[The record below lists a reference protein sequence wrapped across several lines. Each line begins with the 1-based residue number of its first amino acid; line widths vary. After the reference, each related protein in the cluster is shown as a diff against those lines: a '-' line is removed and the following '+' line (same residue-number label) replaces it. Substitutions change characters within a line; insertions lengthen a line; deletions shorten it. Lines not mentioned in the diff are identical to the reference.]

1 MIGAVV
7 VVFVGVGWIVG
18 IVLVGVIGISL
29 SPTD

>member
-7 VVFVGVGWIVG
+7 VVFVGVDWIVG